1 MRALF
6 FPNKE
11 TKNSIIT
18 LNKMV
23 KKLINWI
30 FAAEVILFGLIITGI
45 LPRETALYLAAGLA
59 AYVLLAPV
67 EDAVV
72 LFIRSI
78 PLFLALPFTADFDN
92 FNTWRILAALIFI
105 KWFAAK
111 FLISKSEFLNNF
123 KIPNP
128 KFKISNFRIPL
139 ILLLAFATLSIVP
152 AADKILAVKRII
164 YFLNLS
170 LIGVVIF
177 DLARKSDTAKR
188 FIKNISVP
196 VIIVTL
202 VGMVQLVST
211 YFIDIYQFMRIWGEG
226 IQCRQFGSQWCSIA
240 VELGNTWFA
249 YYGEQLSLRVF
260 SLFPDSHSFPQFV
273 LLGLPAIFALALS
286 KFGINDFENLKKM
299 YRTRTRLI
307 IILVPMVFLVAILS
321 GTRGIWAA
329 SVGVLL
335 FMFIIFKKF
344 QRTVVAKEHKNLFKY
359 LATYMVIFFMLF
371 SVAYPIFVSP
381 QFLLSKGS
389 FGLFGS
395 RIRSIIDFGETSN
408 NQRIAIWKET
418 VESIKDKPFLGVGI
432 GNFPVV
438 LGQDLFLAKAGSSA
452 HNLYLQIAAEMGVA
466 ALAAAIWFLVVLL
479 NKTFHNFV
487 REKDQVIA
495 VYNGAS
501 LLTIP
506 WVLMYSFTDVALFDE
521 RAFLI
526 FIAVSAIILGT
537 KNSSKDESSH

>member
-1 MRALF
+1 MAKFRPKFFFLDIVFIIELF
-6 FPNKE
+6 
-11 TKNSIIT
+11 
-18 LNKMV
+18 L
-23 KKLINWI
+23 
-30 FAAEVILFGLIITGI
+30 FALIIMGAI
-45 LPRETALYLAAGLA
+45 PREAALYLAAGLA

-67 EDAVV
+67 EDAAV

-78 PLFLALPFTADFDN
+78 PLFLALPFTANFDN
-92 FNTWRILAALIFI
+92 FNTWRILSVLIFL
-105 KWFAAK
+105 KWW
-111 FLISKSEFLNNF
+111 F
-123 KIPNP
+123 KARWLPDFSFN
-128 KFKISNFRIPL
+128 KYSTPL
-139 ILLLAFATLSIVP
+139 YLLLVLALLSIIP
-152 AADKILAVKRII
+152 AADKLLAVKRII
-164 YFLNLS
+164 YFANLS
-170 LIGVVIF
+170 LVGIVLF
-177 DLARKSDTAKR
+177 DLSRKSDAAKR

-196 VIIVTL
+196 VIIVTI
-202 VGMVQLVST
+202 VGLIQLVST

-226 IQCRQFGSQWCSIA
+226 IQCRQFGNQWCSIA

-329 SVGVLL
+329 SVGVLF
-335 FMFIIFKKF
+335 FMFIIFRKF
-344 QRTVVAKEHKNLFKY
+344 QRTVVAKEYKNLFKY

-381 QFLLSKGS
+381 QFLLSKGN

-408 NQRIAIWKET
+408 SQRIAIWKQS

-506 WVLMYSFTDVALFDE
+506 WVLMYSFTDVAIFDE
-521 RAFLI
+521 RAFLLLVVTV
-526 FIAVSAIILGT
+526 ALILT
-537 KNSSKDESSH
+537 REK

>member
-1 MRALF
+1 MLKTSKLNLVFIVELF
-6 FPNKE
+6 
-11 TKNSIIT
+11 
-18 LNKMV
+18 L
-23 KKLINWI
+23 
-30 FAAEVILFGLIITGI
+30 FALIITGVI
-45 LPRETALYLAAGLA
+45 PRETALYLAAGLA
-59 AYVLLAPV
+59 AYVLLASL
-67 EDAVV
+67 EDASV

-78 PLFLALPFTADFDN
+78 PLFLALPLTTNFDN
-92 FNTWRILAALIFI
+92 FNTWRIISSIIFL
-105 KWFAAK
+105 KWW
-111 FLISKSEFLNNF
+111 LSSRWL
-123 KIPNP
+123 PD
-128 KFKISNFRIPL
+128 FRFNKYTTPL
-139 ILLLAFATLSIVP
+139 YLLLALALLSIIP

-164 YFLNLS
+164 YFANLS
-170 LIGVVIF
+170 LVGIVLF
-177 DLARKSDTAKR
+177 DLARKNDVAKR
-188 FIKNISVP
+188 FIKNLSVP
-196 VIIVTL
+196 VIIVTI
-202 VGMVQLVST
+202 VGLIQLAST

-226 IQCRQFGSQWCSIA
+226 IQCRQFGNEWCGIA

-329 SVGVLL
+329 SIGVLL
-335 FMFIIFKKF
+335 FMFIIFRKF
-344 QRTVVAKEHKNLFKY
+344 QKTVAGQEYRNLFKY
-359 LATYMVIFFMLF
+359 ISTYMVIFFMLF

-381 QFLLSKGS
+381 QFLLSKGN

-408 NQRIAIWKET
+408 SQRIAIWKDT
-418 VESIKDKPFLGVGI
+418 VESIKDRPFLGVGI

-438 LGQDLFLAKAGSSA
+438 LGQDLFLARAGSSA

-466 ALAAAIWFLVVLL
+466 ALVAAVWFLIVLL

-487 REKDQVIA
+487 REKNQVVA

-521 RAFLI
+521 RAFLLLVVT
-526 FIAVSAIILGT
+526 IALIL
-537 KNSSKDESSH
+537 SKHE

>member
-1 MRALF
+1 MNKKILNWVFIAELF
-6 FPNKE
+6 LFA
-11 TKNSIIT
+11 SIIT
-18 LNKMV
+18 G
-23 KKLINWI
+23 
-30 FAAEVILFGLIITGI
+30 VI
-45 LPRETALYLAAGLA
+45 PREAALYLAAGLA
-59 AYVLLAPV
+59 AYVLLAPL

-78 PLFLALPFTADFDN
+78 PLFLALPFTTDFDN
-92 FNTWRILAALIFI
+92 FNTWRIVAAIIFLKWIIVGQKLKI
-105 KWFAAK
+105 KSIYA
-111 FLISKSEFLNNF
+111 LLRSYYDVNLF
-123 KIPNP
+123 K
-128 KFKISNFRIPL
+128 KISFPL
-139 ILLLAFATLSIVP
+139 LFLFLLSILSIIP
-152 AADKILAVKRII
+152 APDKILAVKRII

-170 LIGVVIF
+170 LVGFVIF
-177 DLARKSDTAKR
+177 DLARNNNAAKR

-196 VIIVTL
+196 VIIVT
-202 VGMVQLVST
+202 VVAIIQLVST

-226 IQCRQFGSQWCSIA
+226 IQCRQFGNQWCSIA

-286 KFGINDFENLKKM
+286 KFGINDFGNLKKM

-307 IILVPMVFLVAILS
+307 IILVPMVFLAAILS

-335 FMFIIFKKF
+335 FIFIIFRKF
-344 QRTVVAKEHKNLFKY
+344 QKTAVGREYKNLFKY
-359 LATYMVIFFMLF
+359 ISTYMVIFFMLF

-381 QFLLSKGS
+381 QFLLSKGD

-395 RIRSIIDFGETSN
+395 RLRSVIDFGETSN
-408 NQRIAIWKET
+408 SQRIAIWKQS
-418 VESIKDKPFLGVGI
+418 VESIKDKPLLGVGI

-438 LGQDLFLAKAGSSA
+438 LGQDLFLARAGSSA
-452 HNLYLQIAAEMGVA
+452 HNVYLHIAAEMGILALVA
-466 ALAAAIWFLVVLL
+466 VVWFLIILF
-479 NKTFHNFV
+479 NKTFSNFV
-487 REKDQVIA
+487 REKDQVVA

-506 WVLMYSFTDVALFDE
+506 WVLMYSFTDVAIFDE
-521 RAFLI
+521 RAFLL
-526 FIAVSAIILGT
+526 FVATIALILGT
-537 KNSSKDESSH
+537 KKPD

>member
-1 MRALF
+1 
-6 FPNKE
+6 
-11 TKNSIIT
+11 
-18 LNKMV
+18 MV
-23 KKLINWI
+23 KFRPK
-30 FAAEVILFGLIITGI
+30 ILFLDLVFIVELFLFALIITGVV
-45 LPRETALYLAAGLA
+45 PRETALYLVAGLA
-59 AYVLLAPV
+59 AYVFLAPL

-78 PLFLALPFTADFDN
+78 PLFLALPFTTDFDN
-92 FNTWRILAALIFI
+92 FNTWRILSVLIFL
-105 KWFAAK
+105 KWWFK
-111 FLISKSEFLNNF
+111 TKWLPEFRFN
-123 KIPNP
+123 KYTT
-128 KFKISNFRIPL
+128 PL
-139 ILLLAFATLSIVP
+139 YLLLVLALLSVIP
-152 AADKILAVKRII
+152 AADKILATKRII

-170 LIGVVIF
+170 LIGFVIF
-177 DLARKSDTAKR
+177 DLAKNSESAKQLIR
-188 FIKNISVP
+188 NISVP
-196 VIIVTL
+196 VIIVTV
-202 VGMVQLVST
+202 VGLIQLAST

-226 IQCRQFGSQWCSIA
+226 IQCRQFGNEWCSIA

-329 SVGVLL
+329 SIGVLL
-335 FMFIIFKKF
+335 FILIVFVKF
-344 QRTVVAKEHKNLFKY
+344 QRAVVAKEYKNLFKY

-381 QFLLSKGS
+381 QFLLSKGD

-395 RIRSIIDFGETSN
+395 RLRSIIDFGETSN
-408 NQRIAIWKET
+408 SQRIAIWKET
-418 VESIKDKPFLGVGI
+418 IESIKNKPLLGVGI

-438 LGQDLFLAKAGSSA
+438 LGQDLFLARAGSSA
-452 HNLYLQIAAEMGVA
+452 HNLYLHIAAEMGIPALIA
-466 ALAAAIWFLVVLL
+466 AVWFLFMLL

-487 REKDQVIA
+487 REKDQVLA
-495 VYNGAS
+495 VYYGAS

-506 WVLMYSFTDVALFDE
+506 WVLMYSLTDVAIFDE
-521 RAFLI
+521 RAFLMLVI
-526 FIAVSAIILGT
+526 VVSLILSN
-537 KNSSKDESSH
+537 KK